1 MQVSEDDGLPK
12 VMCVQCVLQV
22 SRAFTFKQQ
31 CQRSDTRLRD
41 FVRNKEQ
48 EDIQAE
54 AVAITQRTIL
64 TSITDNALVKNESSP
79 IYTTTSIGHSQNSL
93 VVTTPNS
100 IVQTLNMTHPE
111 LNQPLHVQFQDPNNG
126 EKCVLIVHNMAMLDA
141 ATCNVIGQEMS
152 VVNSTNHHVRFGN
165 VLLEEHVNAAS
176 ETPSVVELADLD
188 LENIDEDESTM
199 EVVASFPIVS
209 NINEMEVVDT
219 IYPMEST
226 ENDTDLIDG
235 DEKFDTYSESDDCG
249 AGEETMAGDTESIIL
264 SNDAV
269 EVMSEHVDEEEQE
282 FDVLQATETAC
293 NTSDQNKPFSC
304 KDCDSDQSFGT
315 VAEYKHHMATVH
327 PPAKP
332 FQCNSCQKQFSE
344 SKILKRH
351 MKIHSPIKPHVCTV
365 CNMAFAESSNLTKH
379 KKKHTGELRN
389 IIGKPN
395 LCSVCGKRFK
405 WGALRLLTTIILMFI
420 FSSFFLWS
428 FQPVHCRNT

>member
-1 MQVSEDDGLPK
+1 
-12 VMCVQCVLQV
+12 MCVQCVLQV

-48 EDIQAE
+48 EEIRQTQT
-54 AVAITQRTIL
+54 VTITQPTIL
-64 TSITDNALVKNESSP
+64 TSSTDNALIKNVTSP
-79 IYTTTSIGHSQNSL
+79 IYTTTSIGHTSQNSL
-93 VVTTPNS
+93 VVTAPTS
-100 IVQTLNMTHPE
+100 SMVQTLNMTHSE

-165 VLLEEHVNAAS
+165 VILEENVQPATES
-176 ETPSVVELADLD
+176 SVVDLVDLD
-188 LENIDEDESTM
+188 LEHLDDDDNTM
-199 EVVASFPIVS
+199 EVVASFPIV
-209 NINEMEVVDT
+209 NNVNEIDVVDT
-219 IYPMEST
+219 IYSD
-226 ENDTDLIDG
+226 DTDLMDG
-235 DEKFDTYSESDDCG
+235 DQKFETYSESDDCG
-249 AGEETMAGDTESIIL
+249 GQETVADDTESIIT
-264 SNDAV
+264 SNDGIEIV
-269 EVMSEHVDEEEQE
+269 HVDEHDQKYSIQQ
-282 FDVLQATETAC
+282 VSKIETVC
-293 NTSDQNKPFSC
+293 NASDEAKPFCC
-304 KDCDSDQSFGT
+304 KDCDSDQTFST
-315 VAEYKHHMATVH
+315 SAEYKQHMATVH
-327 PPAKP
+327 PQAKP
-332 FQCNSCQKQFSE
+332 FQCNHCQKQFSE

-405 WGALRLLTTIILMFI
+405 WGI
-420 FSSFFLWS
+420 
-428 FQPVHCRNT
+428 